1 MLADEGLAIA
11 EAIGEHDR
19 FAVLA
24 ENVCIGARR
33 RMNGLDEESEL
44 EGALHGGLLV
54 RRLHRTESTNRKP
67 PPALPTGAWMYVLV
81 QALAGAV
88 LPDNDD
94 YNATQ
99 LESAISHR
107 ADAITRETSEQGAQV
122 RLPIRASLAFH
133 ASWSIF
139 HVAQRLAERR
149 ASKTFEEAR
158 RLWPA
163 RSSLK

>member
-1 MLADEGLAIA
+1 
-11 EAIGEHDR
+11 
-19 FAVLA
+19 VLA
-24 ENVCIGARR
+24 ENVRIGARR

-88 LPDNDD
+88 LPHNDD

-107 ADAITRETSEQGAQV
+107 ADTITGETSEQGAQV
-122 RLPIRASLAFH
+122 RLRIRASLAFH

-139 HVAQRLAERR
+139 HVAQRLGEPR
-149 ASKTFEEAR
+149 AAPRSTMMQR
-158 RLWPA
+158 SWPV
-163 RSSLK
+163 RSTSS